1 MNRVTLI
8 GNLGADPD
16 VKTLQNGKNLA
27 TFSLATS
34 ERWKTKDGEV
44 RDKTDWHRVVV
55 FNPNLV
61 KLVEK
66 YTSKGSKIALVGK
79 LQERSWEAQDGT
91 PRAVQEVVLDFG
103 GEIELLDK
111 KGDSPVEPQ
120 ADDPPSGGGDMPV
133 DDIPFDKEWR
143 L

>member
-1 MNRVTLI
+1 MNRITLI

-34 ERWKTKDGEV
+34 ERWKNKDGEV
-44 RDKTDWHRVVV
+44 RDRTDWHRVVV

-61 KLVEK
+61 KLLERFCR
-66 YTSKGSKIALVGK
+66 KGSKIALVGK
-79 LQERSWEAQDGT
+79 SQTRTFEDASGVKKYT
-91 PRAVQEVVLDFG
+91 TEVVLDFG

-111 KGDSPVEPQ
+111 KDDSPVENGSQ
-120 ADDPPSGGGDMPV
+120 AEEPSGGDLPV
-133 DDIPFDKEWR
+133 DDLPF
-143 L
+143 